1 MSLQAERTIVG
12 GEAGNTM
19 SKLWAGQVT
28 KNGCVGG
35 SLVSLWEHAGMKK
48 WHNVKYGNEKCLY
61 IFKKIKSTQKKIE
74 K

>member
-48 WHNVKYGNEKCLY
+48 WQICEIWKRKVFVHIQENKKYS
-61 IFKKIKSTQKKIE
+61 KKN
-74 K
+74 